1 MTKSRV
7 IASYIFVT
15 CSFIILLL
23 RFAYLQLIDHTF
35 LLQQSVNNY
44 SSIVSTLPVRGT
56 IIDKNGIILAD
67 NKVSYLVA
75 ALPRD
80 LKNSEDL
87 FNKLTQY
94 FIFSEFDK
102 KKYLT
107 MLKNSKKY
115 DWVIIKDD
123 LSDLEIA
130 NLTAHIYEFPQ
141 ISVFAHIKRYYP
153 FEDLYSH
160 SIGYVGRISN
170 LDKKKLDS
178 SGKLNEYVMSD
189 YIGKNGLEQF
199 YEEVLRG
206 QLGKKIIKTDALG
219 NEVGLIANTQAVDGK
234 TLQLTLDNKLQQLAW
249 DLLGDR
255 KGAIVALD
263 PQTGGVLAFVSK
275 PGFDPNWFIDGI
287 SLDDW
292 DELTQDLRNPLLNRA
307 AQGSYPP
314 GSTFK
319 PFMALSALYLNIRKP
334 ETPYNDR
341 GVYVIPGSWHE
352 FRDMTHP
359 KGLGIIDMYKA
370 ITVSSDTYFYKLGV
384 DMGIDKIDK
393 VMPYF
398 GFGKKTGID
407 LPQENLGLLPS
418 RAWKAKR
425 FAKDSYQKNWQ
436 VADSVTI
443 AIGQGFNH
451 YTPLQMAFA
460 TSIIANEGKAI
471 RPHFLDKVIDKN
483 GIVLS
488 TYIAES
494 EIIPIPKKEINFI
507 KSAMENVV
515 ENGTAQSI
523 GRNLEYSMAGKTGTA
538 QVVALGKNSH
548 AAKFS
553 GDKYKDHSWFIAF
566 APVDNPK
573 IAIAIIVENAGFGI
587 TVAAPIA
594 RKLFDQYIL
603 SSKNNAIKNSN
614 TDIDDNNVNDTEED
628 KEGDTDETSS
638 NSL

>member
-1 MTKSRV
+1 MTNSRV
-7 IASYIFVT
+7 IASYIFVI
-15 CSFIILLL
+15 CSFTILIL

-87 FNKLTQY
+87 FSKLSQY
-94 FIFSEFDK
+94 FIFSELDK
-102 KKYLT
+102 KKYLA

-123 LSDLEIA
+123 LSDSEIA

-153 FEDLYSH
+153 FEKLYSH
-160 SIGYVGRISN
+160 SIGYVGRISS

-219 NEVGLIANTQAVDGK
+219 NEVGLVANTQAIDGK
-234 TLQLTLDNKLQQLAW
+234 TIQLTLDNKLQQLAW

-263 PQTGGVLAFVSK
+263 PQTGGLLAFVSK

-292 DELTQDLRNPLLNRA
+292 HELTQDLDNPLLNRV

-359 KGLGIIDMYKA
+359 KGLGTIDMYEA

-407 LPQENLGLLPS
+407 LLQENSGLLPS

-483 GIVLS
+483 GAVLRV
-488 TYIAES
+488 YNAES
-494 EIIPIPKKEINFI
+494 EIIPIPKKQIMFI

-523 GRNLEYSMAGKTGTA
+523 GRNLEYTMAGKTGTA

-553 GDKYKDHSWFIAF
+553 GNKYKDHSWFIAF

-573 IAIAIIVENAGFGI
+573 IAVAIIVENAGFGI
-587 TVAAPIA
+587 TAAAPIA

-603 SSKNNAIKNSN
+603 SSKNIEEINNN
-614 TDIDDNNVNDTEED
+614 TNINDNEED
-628 KEGDTDETSS
+628 EEEETDETSS

>member
-94 FIFSEFDK
+94 FIFSELDK

-407 LPQENLGLLPS
+407 LPQENSGLLPS

-587 TVAAPIA
+587 TAAAPIA